1 MYICRTAVPL
11 QSLEAEAEAAA
22 GATPEAGHAATAEAA
37 PEAASGRGRPAAS
50 IDPSLLLLAV
60 GLASGQISRAGQ
72 MGAALVLPPCMA
84 SLLQAVA
91 QPPRLSPLSPMGCCR
106 L

>member
-1 MYICRTAVPL
+1 MCICRTDAPHP
-11 QSLEAEAEAAA
+11 SPEAAA
-22 GATPEAGHAATAEAA
+22 EATPEAGHAATAEAA
-37 PEAASGRGRPAAS
+37 AGQGRPAAS

-72 MGAALVLPPCMA
+72 MGGALALALLQCMA
-84 SLLQAVA
+84 SPLQAVG
-91 QPPRLSPLSPMGCCR
+91 PPPLLSPLSHMACCR